1 MTRPIA
7 LAAALAAAV
16 GLSGCLSL
24 FPKSQPVTLYKLALP
39 SVAPTAQP
47 APGAPV
53 ATVLL
58 GPLAFTRPA
67 AGDRILT
74 TNGLETAYV
83 GGARWVAPAPIMFQE
98 ALATAFDQAPGLN
111 LSTRG
116 EATPSDFI
124 LRVEIRTFEAQY
136 SSQGPLTAADKK
148 KKQPELAAPTV
159 VVEAHVTLL
168 NLRDKAMVSETTF
181 RESKAAADNRMQ
193 AIVSAY
199 DGSTTSLIHDIVDW
213 TGGLSKAAPKTAARP
228 SR

>member
-7 LAAALAAAV
+7 LAAALAAVV
-16 GLSGCLSL
+16 GLSGCVSL
-24 FPKSQPVTLYKLALP
+24 FPKSEPVTLYKLAMP
-39 SVAPTAQP
+39 STVPAAQP
-47 APGAPV
+47 ASAGPA

-98 ALATAFDQAPGLN
+98 ALATAFDREPGLT

-116 EATPSDFI
+116 EAVASDFV

-136 SSQGPLTAADKK
+136 SGQGPLTAASKK
-148 KKQPELAAPTV
+148 KKQPDLAAPTV

-168 NLRDKAMVSETTF
+168 NLRDKAAVSDTTF
-181 RESKAAADNRMQ
+181 RESTAATDNRMQ
-193 AIVSAY
+193 AIISAY
-199 DGSTTSLIHDIVDW
+199 DDSTTSLIHDIVNW
-213 TGGLSKAAPKTAARP
+213 TGGQAKAAPKTAPRP